1 MQDVT
6 TKHKL
11 SADAV
16 VAYNYAYATSE
27 KNCRSVLCYLFC
39 TVARERMKR
48 TKNSEPRCEIIFLM
62 KNNLA
67 NKFSLS
73 LKTGLRSQ

>member
-16 VAYNYAYATSE
+16 VAYNYAYACDVRKKTVVASCVTSFAPSHE
-27 KNCRSVLCYLFC
+27 K
-39 TVARERMKR
+39 E
-48 TKNSEPRCEIIFLM
+48 
-62 KNNLA
+62 
-67 NKFSLS
+67 
-73 LKTGLRSQ
+73 

>member
-27 KNCRSVLCYLFC
+27 KKLSWRLVLPLLHRRTRKNEKNQKFRT
-39 TVARERMKR
+39 TV
-48 TKNSEPRCEIIFLM
+48 
-62 KNNLA
+62 
-67 NKFSLS
+67 
-73 LKTGLRSQ
+73 